1 MNSFARRKKMNDNSE
16 DKFKYK
22 LGKWVLLRDECVFTS
37 LECRGKSISMRQYLL
52 ESIDNWANKKEDFP
66 IQEFVA
72 EMCEFI
78 KSKNESIYFRLMEK
92 CALKGISVG
101 DGIFEALSM
110 CQCEE
115 AISNLQC
122 GMEKDESSDL

>member
-1 MNSFARRKKMNDNSE
+1 ME
-16 DKFKYK
+16 DDSGDMFKYK

-37 LECRGKSISMRQYLL
+37 LEGRGKSTSMRQYLL
-52 ESIDNWANKKEDFP
+52 ESIDNWVNKKEDFP

-122 GMEKDESSDL
+122 GTEKDESSDL

>member
-1 MNSFARRKKMNDNSE
+1 MKDEKETNVSSE
-16 DKFKYK
+16 DMFKYK

-37 LECRGKSISMRQYLL
+37 LEGHGKGTSMHQYLF
-52 ESIDNWANKKEDFP
+52 ESINNWVNKKEEFA
-66 IQEFVA
+66 IQEFVS

-78 KSKNESIYFRLMEK
+78 KSENEDIYFRLMEK

-101 DGIFEALSM
+101 EGIFEALSM

-115 AISNLQC
+115 AIDNPQC
-122 GMEKDESSDL
+122 GK

>member
-1 MNSFARRKKMNDNSE
+1 LE
-16 DKFKYK
+16 DDSGNKFKYK

-37 LECRGKSISMRQYLL
+37 LEGRGKSTSMRQYLI
-52 ESIDNWANKKEDFP
+52 ESIDNWVNKKEDFP

-122 GMEKDESSDL
+122 GTEKDESSDL

>member
-1 MNSFARRKKMNDNSE
+1 MKDEKEINDESG
-16 DKFKYK
+16 DFFKYK

-37 LECRGKSISMRQYLL
+37 LEGRGKDTSMRQYLL
-52 ESIDNWANKKEDFP
+52 ESIDKWAHKKEDFP
-66 IQEFVA
+66 IQEFVS

-78 KSKNESIYFRLMEK
+78 KSKNEDLYFLLMEK

-101 DGIFEALSM
+101 EGIFEALSM

-115 AISNLQC
+115 AITNSQC
-122 GMEKDESSDL
+122 GKE

>member
-1 MNSFARRKKMNDNSE
+1 MTGEKQINPDSE
-16 DKFKYK
+16 SRFRYR
-22 LGKWVLLRDECVFTS
+22 LGKWLLMRDECVFTNVTDQNLDDNS
-37 LECRGKSISMRQYLL
+37 TRQHLI
-52 ESIDNWANKKEDFP
+52 ESINNWVNRKEE
-66 IQEFVA
+66 ILTQEIVS

-78 KSKNESIYFRLMEK
+78 KNEDKDLYFRLMEK

-115 AISNLQC
+115 AITNPQC
-122 GMEKDESSDL
+122 GAADNTSGV

>member
-1 MNSFARRKKMNDNSE
+1 MSDNSE

-22 LGKWVLLRDECVFTS
+22 LGKWVLLKDECVFTS
-37 LECRGKSISMRQYLL
+37 LEGRGKSIDIHQYLI
-52 ESIDNWANKKEDFP
+52 ESIDNWVNKKEDFP

-78 KSKNESIYFRLMEK
+78 KSKNEDIYFHLMEK

-115 AISNLQC
+115 AISNLKC
-122 GMEKDESSDL
+122 GTEKDKSSDL

>member
-1 MNSFARRKKMNDNSE
+1 MNDNNE
-16 DKFKYK
+16 DKFKFK

-37 LECRGKSISMRQYLL
+37 LEGRGKSTSIHQYLI
-52 ESIDNWANKKEDFP
+52 ESIDNWVNKKEDFP

-78 KSKNESIYFRLMEK
+78 KSKNEDIYFHLMEK

-101 DGIFEALSM
+101 EGIFEALSM

-115 AISNLQC
+115 AISNLKC
-122 GMEKDESSDL
+122 GTEKDKSSDL